1 LITKGFTDY
10 LLGGLP
16 DPPAACPG
24 GAARHGAGSGPG
36 TVSVPVP
43 RIRRVCVY
51 PPGKVAWA
59 GM

>member
-16 DPPAACPG
+16 DPPPVL
-24 GAARHGAGSGPG
+24 AARHGAGSGPG

-51 PPGKVAWA
+51 PAGKVA
-59 GM
+59 